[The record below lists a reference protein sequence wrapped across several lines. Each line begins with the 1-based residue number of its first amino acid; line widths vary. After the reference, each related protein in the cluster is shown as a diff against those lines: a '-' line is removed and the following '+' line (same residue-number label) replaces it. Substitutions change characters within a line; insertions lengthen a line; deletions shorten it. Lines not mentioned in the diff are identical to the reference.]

1 MTNKLLKATLIILS
15 CLASILVYAKDTFIH
30 RGGLVMIP
38 MIFSSI
44 FAFAIVVAK
53 LRQFFENRI
62 NAGDFMK
69 EIFERIERQ
78 RIKEALD
85 LCDRF
90 RAPLAQLVKAGLMKY
105 DRPKDE
111 IKEAMEASYLHEAP
125 LLEENL
131 SILSTVVQI
140 APLLG
145 FVGTLIGMMGILQ
158 VVEAKG
164 ISFLAVA
171 AMDLAPSIWQALIC
185 SAAGFLIAIP
195 VFMAHNYLLSRVRS
209 LLDEM
214 ELGATE
220 LLGFLMER
228 RVSS

>member
-1 MTNKLLKATLIILS
+1 MRNKLLKVTLIILS
-15 CLASILVYAKDTFIH
+15 CLVSFLIYEKDTFIH

-44 FAFAIVVAK
+44 FAFAIIVSKA
-53 LRQFFENRI
+53 RQFFENSMD
-62 NAGDFMK
+62 AGKFMK
-69 EIFERIERQ
+69 DIFERIERQ

-90 RAPLAQLVKAGLMKY
+90 RAPLAHVVRAGLMKY

-111 IKEAMEASYLHEAP
+111 IKEAMEASYLCEAP
-125 LLEENL
+125 VLEENL
-131 SILSTVVQI
+131 SILSAIVQI

-145 FVGTLIGMMGILQ
+145 FLGTLIGLMGIFQ

-164 ISFLAVA
+164 IASLSVTA
-171 AMDLAPSIWQALIC
+171 ADLAPGIWQALIC
-185 SAAGFLIAIP
+185 SVSGFLIAIP
-195 VFMAHNYLLSRVRS
+195 VFMAHNYLLSRIRS
-209 LLDEM
+209 LMDEM
-214 ELGATE
+214 ELAATE

-228 RVSS
+228 RVSP